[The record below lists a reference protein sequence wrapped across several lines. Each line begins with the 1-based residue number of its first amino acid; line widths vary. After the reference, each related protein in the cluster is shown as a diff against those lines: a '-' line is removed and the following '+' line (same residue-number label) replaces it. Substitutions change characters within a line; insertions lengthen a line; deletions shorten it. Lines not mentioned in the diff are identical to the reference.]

1 MTSRYNNT
9 DTLSGWGWVPGSSTT
24 DLAVGIGTRS
34 NFDVPLVVKNL
45 TNSLAHEPGWVSYAP
60 NPYPRWFGLV
70 FSGKL

>member
-1 MTSRYNNT
+1 VT
-9 DTLSGWGWVPGSSTT
+9 
-24 DLAVGIGTRS
+24 
-34 NFDVPLVVKNL
+34 LVVKNL